1 MYLNQIFELSLV
13 LDSEKFQE
21 IMTMAD
27 NKSDY
32 LEETE
37 EGYIDQTLA
46 HKGILV
52 IYRDSQYKKKVKL
65 IINISLVMDCDKPN
79 PDKLIRKLEKRI
91 GEYFGYKHQMDD
103 FNLCGMNITAD
114 IDVHSHKNV
123 LEYLRVLKRIGK
135 VKGFSPSVYEG
146 IAEDSSFCLDGNSNC
161 IEILIYDL
169 QRAAMN
175 RLCRTSISQK
185 KLKSKSEELEGIIR
199 TEVRL
204 VKPKA
209 IRTYTNATD
218 VPGQIVSLSENCR
231 DIFLHTFTRIVPFG
245 DFYKKDKAVEI
256 VRSEVQ
262 DSALRRRMLQ
272 LLALIPEKKSL
283 YLAQKAMNCRDVE
296 KVMDGFA
303 KINVSP
309 VTISKRHDVKRL
321 KCIYDYLLDE
331 KHKR

>member
-1 MYLNQIFELSLV
+1 MYLNQIFELSMV
-13 LDSEKFQE
+13 LDSEKFQKVL
-21 IMTMAD
+21 A
-27 NKSDY
+27 KVCSRSDG

-37 EGYIDQTLA
+37 EGYIDQSLA
-46 HKGILV
+46 SKGILV
-52 IYRDSQYKKKVKL
+52 MYRDSQYKKKVKL
-65 IINISLVMDCDKPN
+65 IINTSLVMDCDKPN

-135 VKGFSPSVYEG
+135 VKGFSPSDYEG
-146 IAEDSSFCLDGNSNC
+146 IDENSSFCLDGNSNG
-161 IEILIYDL
+161 IEFLMYDL
-169 QRAAMN
+169 QQMVID
-175 RLCRTSISQK
+175 RLSKTDISRK
-185 KLKSKSEELEGIIR
+185 KLQSKSEEVGGILR

-209 IRTYTNATD
+209 IRSYTDAAD
-218 VPGQIVSLSENCR
+218 VSGQIVTLLENCR
-231 DIFLHTFTRIVPFG
+231 DIFFNTFTRVVPFG

-256 VRSEVQ
+256 VRCEVE
-262 DSALRRRMLQ
+262 DNTLRRRMLQ

-283 YLAQKAMNCRDVE
+283 YLAQKGMNCRNIE

-309 VTISKRHDVKRL
+309 ITISKRHDVKHL
-321 KCIYDYLLDE
+321 KCIYNYLHDE
-331 KHKR
+331 RN